1 MTPNKVI
8 EIVDRVKPNTYT
20 EEDKLRWINELDGM
34 VKRLVFQWDEKYL
47 KNLEGKYKNGEIT
60 KEAYEELINKTK
72 PYEYP
77 EDMDRELLIPAPYDE
92 DLYTL
97 YVQTKIDFYNR
108 EYTNYNNTAT
118 MFEIRYDEY
127 KKDYIR
133 NHRAKG

>member
-8 EIVDRVKPNTYT
+8 EIVDRIKPNSYT

-34 VKRLVFQWDEKYL
+34 VQRLVMKRTEVEQY
-47 KNLEGKYKNGEIT
+47 T
-60 KEAYEELINKTK
+60 
-72 PYEYP
+72 YP
-77 EDMDRELLIPAPYDE
+77 NDLDRELLIPAPYDE